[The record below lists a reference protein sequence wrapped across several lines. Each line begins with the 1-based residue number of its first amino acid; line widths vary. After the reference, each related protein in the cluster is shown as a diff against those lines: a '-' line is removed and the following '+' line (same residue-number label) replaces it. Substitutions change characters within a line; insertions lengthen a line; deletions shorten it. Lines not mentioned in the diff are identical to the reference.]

1 MEDKDVYK
9 DLGRFEN
16 QINNLTSA
24 ISEMRQEDKEH
35 REMVREKLQVLDKLE
50 SDLEIAKPML
60 KDIDRWKERVVG
72 AVMLAGAVSATVS
85 FFIGDIVHYIR
96 VKLGW

>member
-1 MEDKDVYK
+1 MEDKEVYK
-9 DLGRFEN
+9 DLGK
-16 QINNLTSA
+16 LTAQVEA
-24 ISEMRQEDKEH
+24 IAETVSWMKQDDKEH
-35 REMVREKLQVLDKLE
+35 KEFVREKLQLLDKLE
-50 SDLEIAKPML
+50 SDLEITKPML
-60 KDIDRWKERVVG
+60 KDIDKWRERVVG